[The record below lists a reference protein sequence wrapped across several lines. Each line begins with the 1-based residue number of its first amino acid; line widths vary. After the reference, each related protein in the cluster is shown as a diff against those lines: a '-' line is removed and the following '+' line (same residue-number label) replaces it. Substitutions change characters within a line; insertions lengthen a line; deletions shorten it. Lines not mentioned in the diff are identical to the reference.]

1 VTVFPQGSLTLTT
14 THLIFEPASAQLQ
27 QQQQQDAAG
36 DSSDGGGG
44 GGSGS
49 SGRRRRS
56 SEPTSPTKRTSLPL
70 AEVARAERFSGR
82 LTKLDNALRLEM
94 LNSESVSE
102 NGICFHAVSATT
114 DHFAKT
120 GSGGKNRENSFV
132 KRVVFSG
139 DLPGGA
145 EEG

>member
-1 VTVFPQGSLTLTT
+1 MTVFPQGSLTLTT

-102 NGICFHAVSATT
+102 TRICFHTFGTNT

-120 GSGGKNRENSFV
+120 GSGGK
-132 KRVVFSG
+132 
-139 DLPGGA
+139 
-145 EEG
+145 